1 MSGSGIRWAICKS
14 APRSSQ
20 IKMPVPHTSVFYRPD
35 ALPAAQ
41 PTVSKHCR
49 HDRNI
54 PVTTIRT
61 VHEKTTTTIMRRTG
75 ECRQDVVDS
84 QKPSFSLAD
93 DISGH
98 GDSMLGDS
106 VHGSTS
112 ISTSSPNSSSSS
124 SFSRYSGTVSA
135 DINTEH
141 ERHSFVCRHSKTSK
155 KTSYSIFLR

>member
-1 MSGSGIRWAICKS
+1 MNVD
-14 APRSSQ
+14 
-20 IKMPVPHTSVFYRPD
+20 KMLSTAR
-35 ALPAAQ
+35 
-41 PTVSKHCR
+41 
-49 HDRNI
+49 
-54 PVTTIRT
+54 
-61 VHEKTTTTIMRRTG
+61 
-75 ECRQDVVDS
+75 
-84 QKPSFSLAD
+84 KPSFSLAD

-98 GDSMLGDS
+98 GDSVLGDS

-155 KTSYSIFLR
+155 KKPLTRSFCVNFFIRTMTVIRALEPHYLTRVCFELGCMLSSSRIQLVYRLCCLLMVHCSV